1 MKTLNLTLR
10 TILLTLALVSTTT
23 TAFAYDMQVNG
34 VCYNIN
40 GNEAT
45 VTYIQYDSGYSG
57 ASAYNR
63 ASKYAGHITIPET
76 ITFNGLSYSVT
87 TIGNFAFANCHNLK
101 SISIPETVKTIGEYS
116 FYSCISLT
124 SIAIPPSITTIG
136 YDAFWNCDGL
146 TSVAIPDSVSSIGG
160 FAFNDCSNMTSITIG
175 RSVTSI
181 GNKAFSNTP
190 LSYVTCLAETP
201 PTLSNDNSYFNSYA
215 NTTLYVPQSSIEAY
229 RTASVWSNFRII
241 TDFKPNFFSLDDVTT
256 MHGDTIGIPVIMENE
271 NDITAFQTDIYLVE
285 GFEVVKDGDDYLVEL
300 SDRKS
305 RDHIIMASETP
316 DGAVRII
323 SYSPTLKTFGG
334 NEGPLFYITVK
345 VPDNGNGIYP
355 VIVKNTRLTTAN
367 DDEVLSPDSYCN
379 VTVMPFIVGDVNG
392 SGDITVADIVLTA
405 KYVLFQNPEP
415 FIFDAAD
422 LNGDGKITITDVVKI
437 AHLVLDADYD
447 EPTKK
452 MNAPTDGD
460 NIMCGDLDHNSHM
473 VAISLNNDQDYTA
486 FQLDL
491 TLPMGMTASD
501 FALTER
507 ANSLSLLVKDRGN
520 GNVRVLGFSPD
531 LKTIKGNNGAL
542 LSFQVEGE
550 SEILVDNIQLVS
562 PEGLSVCPSGF
573 VIAMDNT
580 TSVNEQTVAKVVD
593 HIDYYNIAGQR
604 IDCPES
610 GVTLTVTTYTDGT
623 RTTTKVIK

>member
-10 TILLTLALVSTTT
+10 TIMLTLALVSTTT

-45 VTYIQYDSGYSG
+45 VTYYDYSSSHGYNYYNSYSG
-57 ASAYNR
+57 
-63 ASKYAGHITIPET
+63 HVTIPKT
-76 ITFNGLSYSVT
+76 VTFNGLSYSVT
-87 TIGNFAFANCHNLK
+87 AIDDYTFSNCKYLN
-101 SISIPETVKTIGEYS
+101 SISIPKTVKTIGFRS
-116 FYSCISLT
+116 FNNCDGLT
-124 SIAIPPSITTIG
+124 NITIPNSITKIIDETFF
-136 YDAFWNCDGL
+136 DCDGL
-146 TSVAIPDSVSSIGG
+146 TSVTIPD
-160 FAFNDCSNMTSITIG
+160 
-175 RSVTSI
+175 SVTSI
-181 GNKAFSNTP
+181 GNHAFYSCNNLTNITIGK
-190 LSYVTCLAETP
+190 SVSSVGIYAFYDTSINYITCLSETP
-201 PTLSNDNSYFNSYA
+201 PSVNTLAFSYYENV
-215 NTTLYVPQSSIEAY
+215 TLYVPESSIEAY
-229 RTASVWSNFRII
+229 RNASIWSNFKII

-256 MHGDTIGIPVIMENE
+256 MHGDTIVIPVMMENE

-285 GFEVVKDGDDYLVEL
+285 GFEVVKDGDEYLVEL

-323 SYSPTLKTFGG
+323 CYSPTLKTFSG

-345 VPDNGNGIYP
+345 VPDNGNGVYP

-405 KYVLFQNPEP
+405 KYVLYQNPEP

-452 MNAPTDGD
+452 MNAPTNGD
-460 NIMCGDLDHNSHM
+460 NIMCGGFDHNSHM

-491 TLPMGMTASD
+491 TLPIGMTACD
-501 FALTER
+501 FALTDR
-507 ANSLSLLVKDRGN
+507 ANSLGLLVKDRGN
-520 GNVRVLGFSPD
+520 GMVRVLGYSPD

-542 LSFQVEGE
+542 LSFHVDGE
-550 SEILVDNIQLVS
+550 NEIMVDNIQLIT
-562 PEGLSVCPSGF
+562 PEGLSVYPSGF

-580 TSVNEQTVAKVVD
+580 TSVNEQAVVKVVD
-593 HIDYYNIAGQR
+593 HIDYYNLAGQR
-604 IDCPES
+604 IDYPEN

-623 RTTTKVIK
+623 RTTSKVIK

>member
-10 TILLTLALVSTTT
+10 TILLTLALVSTGTK
-23 TAFAYDMQVNG
+23 ALAYNMKVNG

-45 VTYIQYDSGYSG
+45 VTYYDYNGSYGYNYSQKYSG
-57 ASAYNR
+57 
-63 ASKYAGHITIPET
+63 HVTIPET
-76 ITFNGLSYSVT
+76 VIFNGLMYTVT
-87 TIGNFAFANCHNLK
+87 AIGNHAFENCTNLK
-101 SISIPETVKTIGEYS
+101 NVTIPNTVTFIGQLAFGSCSDLMNVSIPFSVITIESQAFQYCS
-116 FYSCISLT
+116 KLT
-124 SIAIPPSITTIG
+124 SINIPNSVMDIG
-136 YDAFWNCDGL
+136 SSAFYGCSKL
-146 TSVAIPDSVSSIGG
+146 SSVFIG
-160 FAFNDCSNMTSITIG
+160 N
-175 RSVTSI
+175 SVTSI
-181 GNKAFSNTP
+181 GQTAFRGCP
-190 LSYVTCLAETP
+190 LSYIVCMAETP
-201 PTLSNDNSYFNSYA
+201 PSADSSSSYSTFYSY
-215 NTTLYVPQSSIEAY
+215 NNVTLYVPATSIEAY
-229 RTASVWSNFRII
+229 KTANVWKNFKII
-241 TDFKPNFFSLDDVTT
+241 TEFKPNFTSLEDVTA
-256 MHGDTIGIPVIMENE
+256 MHGDTIVVAVMMENE
-271 NDITAFQTDIYLVE
+271 NDITAFQTDIYLAE
-285 GFEVVKDGDDYLVEL
+285 GFEVVKDGDEYLVEL

-323 SYSPTLKTFGG
+323 SYSPTLKTFSG

-345 VPDNGNGIYP
+345 VPDNGNGVYP
-355 VIVKNTRLTTAN
+355 IIAKNTRLTTAN

-405 KYVLFQNPEP
+405 KYVLYQNPEP
-415 FIFDAAD
+415 FIFEAAD

-452 MNAPTDGD
+452 MNAPTNRD
-460 NIMCGDLDHNSHM
+460 NIMCGGFDHNSHM
-473 VAISLNNDQDYTA
+473 VDISLNNDQDYTA

-491 TLPMGMTASD
+491 TLPMGMTASE

-507 ANSLSLLVKDRGN
+507 ANSLGLLVKDRGN
-520 GNVRVLGFSPD
+520 GMVRVLGFSPD
-531 LKTIKGNNGAL
+531 LKTIKGNNGVL
-542 LSFQVEGE
+542 LSFHVEGE
-550 SEILVDNIQLVS
+550 SEIMVDNIQLVT

-580 TSVNEQTVAKVVD
+580 TIVNEQAVAKVVD

>member
-1 MKTLNLTLR
+1 MLTL
-10 TILLTLALVSTTT
+10 ILVSTVT
-23 TAFAYDMQVNG
+23 TALAYDMKVNG

-45 VTYIQYDSGYSG
+45 VTYNDYNGNYGYNYSQKYYG
-57 ASAYNR
+57 HVIIPEKVIYNGLMYTVT
-63 ASKYAGHITIPET
+63 AIGNHAFENCTNLKNVTIPNTVTFIGQLAFGSCSDLMNVSIPFSVITIE
-76 ITFNGLSYSVT
+76 SQ
-87 TIGNFAFANCHNLK
+87 AFQYCSK
-101 SISIPETVKTIGEYS
+101 
-116 FYSCISLT
+116 LT
-124 SIAIPPSITTIG
+124 SINIPNSVMDIG
-136 YDAFWNCDGL
+136 SSAFYGCSKL
-146 TSVAIPDSVSSIGG
+146 SSVFIG
-160 FAFNDCSNMTSITIG
+160 N
-175 RSVTSI
+175 SVTSI
-181 GNKAFSNTP
+181 GQTAFRGCP
-190 LSYVTCLAETP
+190 LSYIVCMAETP
-201 PTLSNDNSYFNSYA
+201 PSADSSSSYSTFYSY
-215 NTTLYVPQSSIEAY
+215 NNVTLYVPATSIEAY
-229 RTASVWSNFRII
+229 KTANVWKNFKII
-241 TDFKPNFFSLDDVTT
+241 TEFKPNFTSLEDVTA
-256 MHGDTIGIPVIMENE
+256 MHGDTIVVAVMMENE
-271 NDITAFQTDIYLVE
+271 NDITAFQTDIYLAE
-285 GFEVVKDGDDYLVEL
+285 GFEVVKDGDEYLVEL

-305 RDHIIMASETP
+305 RDHIIMASDAP

-323 SYSPTLKTFGG
+323 SYSPTLKTFSG

-345 VPDNGNGIYP
+345 VPDNGNGVYP
-355 VIVKNTRLTTAN
+355 IIAKNTRLTTAN

-405 KYVLFQNPEP
+405 KYVLYQNPEP
-415 FIFDAAD
+415 FIFEAAD

-460 NIMCGDLDHNSHM
+460 NIMCGDFDHNSHT
-473 VAISLNNDQDYTA
+473 VAICLNNDQDYTA

-491 TLPMGMTASD
+491 TLPMGMIASD

-507 ANSLSLLVKDRGN
+507 ANSLGLLVKDRGN
-520 GNVRVLGFSPD
+520 GKVRVLGFSPD
-531 LKTIKGNNGAL
+531 LKTIKENNGAL
-542 LSFQVEGE
+542 LSFHVEGE
-550 SEILVDNIQLVS
+550 SEMLVDNIQLVT

-580 TSVNEQTVAKVVD
+580 TSVNEQAVAKVVD